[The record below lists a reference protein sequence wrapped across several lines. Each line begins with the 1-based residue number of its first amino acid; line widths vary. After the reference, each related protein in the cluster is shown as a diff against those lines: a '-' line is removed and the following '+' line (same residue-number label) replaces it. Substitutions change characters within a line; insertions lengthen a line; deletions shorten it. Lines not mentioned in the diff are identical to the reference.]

1 MNLTDDLIPRITTQ
15 FEDVLKRTVED
26 LSALR
31 GRMNLL
37 YADIRLSYANW
48 RAQDLLNNKLDW
60 NNMVYKQVR
69 RPLARSIMR
78 FKADSTTCFTRK
90 FLSDIQVPRRFL

>member
-1 MNLTDDLIPRITTQ
+1 MSNVMNLTDDLIPKITAQ
-15 FEDVLKRTVED
+15 FEDTIKRGAEE

-48 RAQDLLNNKLDW
+48 RATDLLNNKLDW
-60 NNMVYKQVR
+60 SNMIYKQV
-69 RPLARSIMR
+69 PYSI
-78 FKADSTTCFTRK
+78 DE
-90 FLSDIQVPRRFL
+90 II

>member
-1 MNLTDDLIPRITTQ
+1 MSNVMNLTDDLIPKITAQ
-15 FEDVLKRTVED
+15 FDDTIKRGAEE

-48 RAQDLLNNKLDW
+48 RAMDLLNNKLDW
-60 NNMVYKQVR
+60 SNMVYKQVH
-69 RPLARSIMR
+69 
-78 FKADSTTCFTRK
+78 
-90 FLSDIQVPRRFL
+90 IQDLLLRWVNYACRL